1 MRNNSD
7 IFVKVNYKVKGIG
20 NELRCDARI
29 NYIYA
34 FEASKYAIGGGF
46 CNRNACSLVFKAQDF
61 TEAKK
66 IIEANPIL
74 KRWLA
79 RYKNIK
85 YDITVIP
92 AFEALN

>member
-1 MRNNSD
+1 MKNNSD

-20 NELRCDARI
+20 SEFRCDARI

-34 FEASKYAIGGGF
+34 YEASKYAIGGGF
-46 CNRNACSLVFKAQDF
+46 SNRDACSFVFKAQDF
-61 TEAKK
+61 AEAKK

-74 KRWLA
+74 RRWLS

-85 YDITVIP
+85 YDITVVP
-92 AFEALN
+92 AFETLN